1 MQIVRLI
8 AITVITGLL
17 IACGE
22 TQVVIPC
29 VAPTKLSE
37 TSGLKLGG
45 NLSVKEA
52 KGAID
57 SAIGREVRAEFAS
70 TDPNTW
76 QALASSY
83 QYQTCQFLN
92 STSCSDLPKSQC
104 QEQKLRLLNESFE
117 KINQEIRL
125 ERERRQAAEDKA
137 RSERQE
143 QERKDAEKKAADAAN
158 ALRARVTAC
167 IAERVGNHEAVK
179 TVSVE
184 GGARANSTGVGGGK
198 NENTVD
204 LCHAVGPNQ
213 RIVSASTEPTSC
225 HGGRCSVSEP
235 KITDEQRKVCVT
247 TKAWSESNT
256 FGAGGSGKYRLTIN
270 FMNVAGEQER
280 ARFQAACTANG

>member
-1 MQIVRLI
+1 MQLVRLI
-8 AITVITGLL
+8 VITATTGLL

-52 KGAID
+52 KGAIE
-57 SAIGREVRAEFAS
+57 SAIGRDVRAEFAS

-117 KINQEIRL
+117 KINQEIRT

-137 RSERQE
+137 RSEE

-167 IAERVGNHEAVK
+167 VAEKVAAHEAVK

-184 GGARANSTGVGGGK
+184 GGARANSPGIGGGR

-204 LCHAVGPNQ
+204 LCHSVGPTQ

-225 HGGRCSVSEP
+225 HGGRCSVTEP
-235 KITDEQRKVCVT
+235 RITDERRKACVT
-247 TKAWSESNT
+247 TKAWSESNS

-270 FMNVAGEQER
+270 FANVAGEQER
-280 ARFQAACTANG
+280 SRFQAACTASG